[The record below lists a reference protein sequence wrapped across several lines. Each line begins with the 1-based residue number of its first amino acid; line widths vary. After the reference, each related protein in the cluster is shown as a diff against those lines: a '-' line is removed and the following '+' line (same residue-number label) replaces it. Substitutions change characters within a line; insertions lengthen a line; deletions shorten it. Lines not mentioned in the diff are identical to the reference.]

1 MTKKIPFAKISKHTV
16 ASDNLDKVITE
27 TSSQTKRDYHSRFYG
42 MYKQRLQKHPNITTY
57 QLLNS
62 LADEIEEKRN
72 NGGIKYASLRQY
84 KATIN
89 YALTY
94 IAAALRDSDNKKI
107 PPSQA
112 PFYKELASKLSEDQI
127 DALSA
132 RVLNWGSENAKNTNR
147 LDKIANAKN
156 QTSTSKMK
164 AFPEAIYE
172 FVMQDKCLGRHWL
185 REFIYFNTQFGLRP
199 REWQHAVPLTRNEFL
214 RRFAQPADA
223 SVSEKALNIGR
234 GVLDE
239 ETMQSA
245 QDDNFKTMPYVLV
258 VKNAKATHGRA
269 CGPHRFI
276 HFDTTPEE
284 FNRLNQLIEYLHK
297 KSKESNAKVPHGVEY
312 TFEKTI
318 FITMQQQLYTLLK
331 KYTPQRILADMHTKQ
346 LLAYQQYV
354 KKRTN
359 QGKKVD
365 IGPPVFKKP
374 TLYSTRH
381 QAIANAKAEGF
392 TPLQIAALFGHVS
405 VHTASEHYAP
415 KNRGHTGKSMLA
427 PNPTNIEYILM
438 SLDDFNLQAAQKQHD
453 QSHTKDVEY
462 TDDSTESYTKAD
474 VVDTTPATTVN
485 KPSEPAKVDK
495 PSADDKKQNTLEPST
510 SDGPGF

>member
-1 MTKKIPFAKISKHTV
+1 MAKKIPFAKISKHTV

-57 QLLNS
+57 QLLIS
-62 LADEIEEKRN
+62 LVDEIEEKRN
-72 NGGIKYASLRQY
+72 NGEIKYASLRQY

-94 IAAALRDSDNKKI
+94 IAAALRDSDSKRI

-127 DALSA
+127 NTLSA
-132 RVLNWGSENAKNTNR
+132 RVLNWGSENAKSNNR

-172 FVMQDKCLGRHWL
+172 FVMQDKYLGRHWL
-185 REFIYFNTQFGLRP
+185 REFIYFNMQFGLRP
-199 REWQHAVPLTRNEFL
+199 REWQYAVPLTSNEFL
-214 RRFAQPADA
+214 RRFAQPFDA
-223 SVSEKALNIGR
+223 LVGEKALNIGR
-234 GVLDE
+234 AVLDE

-245 QDDNFKTMPYVLV
+245 QDDSFKKMPYVLV
-258 VKNAKATHGRA
+258 VNNAKATHGRA

-276 HFDTTPEE
+276 HFNATPEE

-297 KSKESNAKVPHGVEY
+297 KSKESNAKVPHGAEN
-312 TFEKTI
+312 TFEETV
-318 FITMQQQLYTLLK
+318 FRTMQKQMYTLLK
-331 KYTPQRILADMHTKQ
+331 KYTPQRILADMHAKQ

-354 KKRTN
+354 KKRTD

-381 QAIANAKAEGF
+381 QAIANTKAEGF

-405 VHTASEHYAP
+405 IHTASEHYAP
-415 KNRGHTGKSMLA
+415 KNRGQTGKSMLA

-462 TDDSTESYTKAD
+462 TSDSTESYTKDD

-495 PSADDKKQNTLEPST
+495 PSADDKKQNTPEPST

>member
-1 MTKKIPFAKISKHTV
+1 MAKKIPFAKINKHTV

-57 QLLNS
+57 QLLTS

-72 NGGIKYASLRQY
+72 NGEIKYASLRQY

-94 IAAALRDSDNKKI
+94 IAAALRDSNNKKI

-112 PFYKELASKLSEDQI
+112 PFYKDLASRLNEDQI
-127 DALSA
+127 NVLSA
-132 RVLNWGSENAKNTNR
+132 RVLNWGSENAKSNNR

-172 FVMQDKCLGRHWL
+172 FVMQDKYLGRHWL

-199 REWQHAVPLTRNEFL
+199 REWQHALPLTRNEFL

-245 QDDNFKTMPYVLV
+245 QDDSFKNMPYVLV

-284 FNRLNQLIEYLHK
+284 FNRLNRLIEYLHK
-297 KSKESNAKVPHGVEY
+297 KSKESNAKVPHGVEDI
-312 TFEKTI
+312 FEKTI

-331 KYTPQRILADMHTKQ
+331 KYTPQRILADMHAKQ

-359 QGKKVD
+359 QGKKVH

-381 QAIANAKAEGF
+381 QAIANSKAEGF

-462 TDDSTESYTKAD
+462 TSDSTESYTKDD